1 MRNFTCRSTFVVR
14 MYVFMGSEK
23 CLPFCMSMTHLT
35 ALISILYV
43 KTSFLC
49 QSIIISAMYI
59 AIVLKLVLPAS
70 QAPQCVHYYDGRV
83 RSTGGGGGGGVSI
96 SP

>member
-35 ALISILYV
+35 ALIFILYV

-70 QAPQCVHYYDGRV
+70 QAPQCVHYCIIMMAGFDLR
-83 RSTGGGGGGGVSI
+83 GGGGGG
-96 SP
+96 